1 MPDAAVI
8 IPARYASTRFPGKP
22 LALLAGRPLILHVLD
37 RARQAKRAR
46 HIVVATDDDRIYRT
60 VRENGGDAVLTGSH
74 HPTGTDRIA
83 EAAMSLSCD
92 IIVNVQGDEPFI
104 RGDMID
110 TVVRLLEEDSS
121 AGMATLA
128 SRIRSAEDLN
138 DPNIVKVVWGRSGY
152 ALYFSRA
159 PIPYHRD
166 AWAGTGPLGFRG
178 ATGSLQCY
186 RHIGIYGYRRESL
199 FRLSRAEPEPVE
211 EIEKLEQLRALAL
224 GIRIRV
230 AETAYE
236 SIGVDTPEDLEK
248 AETWLNTSS

>member
-1 MPDAAVI
+1 MVI

-22 LALLAGRPLILHVLD
+22 LALLGGRPLILHVLD
-37 RARQAKRAR
+37 RAREAKRPAR
-46 HIVVATDDDRIYRT
+46 ILVATDDERICRT
-60 VRENGGDAVLTGSH
+60 VRENGGEALLTGSH

-83 EAAMSLSCD
+83 EAVATIPCD

-104 RGDMID
+104 RGEMID

-128 SRIRSAEDLN
+128 SRIRSTEDLT

-159 PIPYHRD
+159 AIPYHRD
-166 AWAGTGPLGFRG
+166 AWAGTGPRGFRG
-178 ATGSLQCY
+178 EPDALQCF

-199 FRLSRAEPEPVE
+199 FRVSGAEPEPVE
-211 EIEKLEQLRALAL
+211 EIEKLEQIRALAL

-230 AETAYE
+230 AETTYE

-248 AETWLNTSS
+248 AEIWLNTFS